1 MAFLFCAKQTTMI
14 KTRLTKIT
22 SFRFRRFT
30 RAKYAVFNS
39 LHRVVTIGRLASY
52 IADRQLRKS
61 SVALASVFVAM
72 PAMLFAQEDTVADE
86 LQLQPVVVVAPAAT
100 AQISA
105 EPALVVSAEELQ
117 SHSVRSISDVLTLVA
132 GIDLRTRGVNDVQG
146 DISMRG
152 GTFDQM
158 LVLLN
163 GVNLTDAQTGHYAL
177 DIPIDV
183 SMVERVEIL
192 TPSMLLSRGI
202 VAFCGAVNIVVS
214 ESYGDRLRAELSA
227 GSHGTAKVSLLATK
241 STGRWSHTAAASY
254 GRSDGYMENT
264 DYRMGNVYLQSV
276 RRGERGSWQFQIGG
290 QMKDYGSQAFY
301 SVSYPDQ
308 FESTR
313 TLTASVQNITKL
325 GACRIESTLYGRAHS
340 DRFELFREG
349 RVEAP
354 AWYGGHNYHLSG
366 IGGLR
371 SRVVRRVGI
380 GDAFA
385 GAEVRNESIVSSV
398 LGLPDSSGLCRQ
410 PSKYS
415 HSASRL
421 GTSLFAG
428 YRVDFDRV
436 SVEGDLLGYHNSAF
450 GLDYGCAMDAVWN
463 ISRRWRLS
471 AALSRTYRM
480 PSFTDLY
487 YQGANQVSNP
497 DLNSEHSATADIR
510 LRYTS
515 HKLKAMGSLYGRS
528 GRDIIDWVR
537 GAGAEMWYSMNHT
550 RVDVA
555 GAELT
560 ASYRI
565 GGILDEMGGSYAYCM
580 VRQDAGEFVSS
591 SALDYLRHK
600 AQAYLVFKP
609 LRTLGTNGVP
619 LAVKLDVLFRERLGQ
634 YADAAG
640 TLTPYGSV
648 LLFNASLEYA
658 FRYATLF
665 VEAYNVTDRQ
675 YRDLGGVPQPG
686 ITILA
691 GIRLNES
698 IQ

>member
-1 MAFLFCAKQTTMI
+1 M
-14 KTRLTKIT
+14 
-22 SFRFRRFT
+22 
-30 RAKYAVFNS
+30 
-39 LHRVVTIGRLASY
+39 
-52 IADRQLRKS
+52 
-61 SVALASVFVAM
+61 
-72 PAMLFAQEDTVADE
+72 
-86 LQLQPVVVVAPAAT
+86 
-100 AQISA
+100 
-105 EPALVVSAEELQ
+105 
-117 SHSVRSISDVLTLVA
+117 
-132 GIDLRTRGVNDVQG
+132 
-146 DISMRG
+146 
-152 GTFDQM
+152 
-158 LVLLN
+158 
-163 GVNLTDAQTGHYAL
+163 
-177 DIPIDV
+177 
-183 SMVERVEIL
+183 
-192 TPSMLLSRGI
+192 
-202 VAFCGAVNIVVS
+202 
-214 ESYGDRLRAELSA
+214 
-227 GSHGTAKVSLLATK
+227 
-241 STGRWSHTAAASY
+241 
-254 GRSDGYMENT
+254 
-264 DYRMGNVYLQSV
+264 
-276 RRGERGSWQFQIGG
+276 
-290 QMKDYGSQAFY
+290 
-301 SVSYPDQ
+301 
-308 FESTR
+308 
-313 TLTASVQNITKL
+313 
-325 GACRIESTLYGRAHS
+325 
-340 DRFELFREG
+340 
-349 RVEAP
+349 
-354 AWYGGHNYHLSG
+354 
-366 IGGLR
+366 
-371 SRVVRRVGI
+371 GI

-415 HSASRL
+415 HSASRW

-428 YRVDFDRV
+428 YRVDFDKV

-497 DLNSEHSATADIR
+497 GLNSEHSVTADIR

-515 HKLKAMGSLYGRS
+515 HKLRAMGSLYTRS

-600 AQAYLVFKP
+600 AQACLVFKP
-609 LRTLGTNGVP
+609 LRSLGTNGVP

-665 VEAYNVTDRQ
+665 VEAYNVTDRR

-686 ITILA
+686 VTILA

>member
-1 MAFLFCAKQTTMI
+1 MAFLFYAKQTTMI

-117 SHSVRSISDVLTLVA
+117 SHSIRSISDVLTLVA

-163 GVNLTDAQTGHYAL
+163 GVNLADAQTGHYTL

-264 DYRMGNVYLQSV
+264 DYRMGNV
-276 RRGERGSWQFQIGG
+276 
-290 QMKDYGSQAFY
+290 
-301 SVSYPDQ
+301 
-308 FESTR
+308 
-313 TLTASVQNITKL
+313 
-325 GACRIESTLYGRAHS
+325 
-340 DRFELFREG
+340 
-349 RVEAP
+349 
-354 AWYGGHNYHLSG
+354 
-366 IGGLR
+366 
-371 SRVVRRVGI
+371 
-380 GDAFA
+380 
-385 GAEVRNESIVSSV
+385 
-398 LGLPDSSGLCRQ
+398 
-410 PSKYS
+410 
-415 HSASRL
+415 
-421 GTSLFAG
+421 
-428 YRVDFDRV
+428 
-436 SVEGDLLGYHNSAF
+436 
-450 GLDYGCAMDAVWN
+450 
-463 ISRRWRLS
+463 
-471 AALSRTYRM
+471 
-480 PSFTDLY
+480 
-487 YQGANQVSNP
+487 
-497 DLNSEHSATADIR
+497 
-510 LRYTS
+510 
-515 HKLKAMGSLYGRS
+515 
-528 GRDIIDWVR
+528 
-537 GAGAEMWYSMNHT
+537 
-550 RVDVA
+550 
-555 GAELT
+555 
-560 ASYRI
+560 
-565 GGILDEMGGSYAYCM
+565 
-580 VRQDAGEFVSS
+580 
-591 SALDYLRHK
+591 
-600 AQAYLVFKP
+600 
-609 LRTLGTNGVP
+609 
-619 LAVKLDVLFRERLGQ
+619 
-634 YADAAG
+634 
-640 TLTPYGSV
+640 
-648 LLFNASLEYA
+648 
-658 FRYATLF
+658 
-665 VEAYNVTDRQ
+665 
-675 YRDLGGVPQPG
+675 
-686 ITILA
+686 
-691 GIRLNES
+691 
-698 IQ
+698 